1 MVTKLNISKTF
12 IYRLLILR
20 FPKTSCFSQRCTI
33 VYFNYIDKGN
43 FVILILTH
51 DKVKGDGPNKPINI
65 RDDNSIKSM
74 APPRK

>member
-43 FVILILTH
+43 
-51 DKVKGDGPNKPINI
+51 KPVNI
-65 RDDNSIKSM
+65 RDDDSIKSM

>member
-33 VYFNYIDKGN
+33 VYFNYIDNRN

-51 DKVKGDGPNKPINI
+51 DKAKGDGTNKPVSI

-74 APPRK
+74 VPPRK